1 VLLSHRVVI
10 MSNSPGRIVGE
21 LDINLKRPRTA
32 EILDSPDFHEL
43 EGEVRARLN
52 RAERQ
57 RQ

>member
-1 VLLSHRVVI
+1 